1 MIECS
6 TSSNLFKLSDNK
18 VNSLK
23 KTDLVQQIFSIR
35 MKIIVDSTCQNLRD
49 QISDSFKKIT
59 KLATTNLKS

>member
-18 VNSLK
+18 INSLK

-49 QISDSFKKIT
+49 KISDSFKKIT